1 MIIHRVIQKL
11 ERGYFTRHTVCLN
24 YEHIKMQLRKTNKTN
39 QSTNHLNIHHDH
51 ERNFVHRSVS
61 LTQKRNKNRHTN
73 KHPAARVKENN
84 AKVTSS

>member
-39 QSTNHLNIHHDH
+39 QPCQ
-51 ERNFVHRSVS
+51 R
-61 LTQKRNKNRHTN
+61 
-73 KHPAARVKENN
+73 
-84 AKVTSS
+84 TSQSWT